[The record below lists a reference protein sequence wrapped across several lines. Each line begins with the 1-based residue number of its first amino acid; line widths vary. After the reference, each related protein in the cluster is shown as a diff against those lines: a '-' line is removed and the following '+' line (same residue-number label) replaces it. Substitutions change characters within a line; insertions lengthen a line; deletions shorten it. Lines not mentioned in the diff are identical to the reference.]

1 MRLVLATIAIYARGL
16 GVGGGVGGGGAVLD
30 QASDTAT
37 CDFGMLSL

>member
-1 MRLVLATIAIYARGL
+1 MRLVLATIAIYARGW
-16 GVGGGVGGGGAVLD
+16 GVGGGVGGGAVLD